1 MRSAATICLI
11 ATVALGN
18 SPCNKDRLNALPAMP
33 IAQGA
38 SAHPT
43 VDQILM
49 NYVQALGG
57 TEAFRNLKTRVL
69 KGTIQ
74 VVGSSELGS
83 VETYEKAPGKG
94 VSTTYIPG
102 DSPSISGFNGVT
114 GWTVD
119 PVEGPLDVTG
129 PDLADLERRFD
140 FYREIRLKEIYPQ
153 MNFQGAGTINEREAY
168 VTEAAMTNG
177 AREKFFFDKET
188 ALLIRQDSLSPDGS
202 LSRVVLE
209 DYRELDGIKLPYR
222 VRTADSESE
231 VVIQYS
237 EIHHNVPLE
246 DAKFEK
252 PSGR

>member
-11 ATVALGN
+11 ATLTLGE
-18 SPCNKDRLNALPAMP
+18 SPSNKNRLNAFPAMP
-33 IAQGA
+33 VAQGA

-57 TEAFRNLKTRVL
+57 REAFQKLRTRVL

-102 DSPSISGFNGVT
+102 DSPSISGFNGVA

-119 PVEGPLDVTG
+119 PVAGPLDVTG
-129 PDLADLERRFD
+129 SDLADLERRFD
-140 FYREIRLKEIYPQ
+140 FYREIRLKEIYSQ
-153 MNFQGAGTINEREAY
+153 MTFQRAESVNEREAY
-168 VTEAAMTNG
+168 VTEAGMSNG
-177 AREKFFFDKET
+177 ARERFFFDKET
-188 ALLIRQDSLSPDGS
+188 GLLIRQDSLSPDGS
-202 LSRVVLE
+202 LSRTVLE

-237 EIHHNVPLE
+237 EIRHNVLLE

-252 PSGR
+252 PSAR